1 MSFKES
7 KINASGRRNLAIYKF
22 IFLSLLKS
30 ISDVLRCYEKIPNF
44 MARMIDAKEG
54 NLQEVFSNF

>member
-44 MARMIDAKEG
+44 MARMIDANEG
-54 NLQEVFSNF
+54 NL